1 MLNAFTDHQLVVN
14 GNGHA
19 NGHANGKANGKAKG
33 DGGKVLCTTE
43 LGLKCSTRKTKTI
56 TALDSDVLVETKEED
71 LFERRVLLP
80 PKVVLDSAVD
90 ALE

>member
-1 MLNAFTDHQLVVN
+1 MTGVQTCALPIWK
-14 GNGHA
+14 
-19 NGHANGKANGKAKG
+19 ANGKANGKG